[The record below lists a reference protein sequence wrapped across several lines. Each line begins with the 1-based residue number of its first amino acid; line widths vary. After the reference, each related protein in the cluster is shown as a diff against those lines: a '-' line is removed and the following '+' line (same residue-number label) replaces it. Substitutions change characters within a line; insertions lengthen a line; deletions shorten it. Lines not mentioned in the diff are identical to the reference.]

1 MIALQKKRSK
11 ITTVQVERKSVE
23 EDSSEAAL
31 EHEEEEPVEF
41 EEEEPAESEESE
53 LGKGKHAK
61 LIPTQHKDYVIS
73 SNVAYCLLTEEGEP
87 STLQE
92 VMSSSD
98 ASQWMAAM

>member
-1 MIALQKKRSK
+1 MK
-11 ITTVQVERKSVE
+11 RKSAE
-23 EDSSEAAL
+23 EDSSETTP
-31 EHEEEEPVEF
+31 EHEEEKSIES

-53 LGKGKHAK
+53 LGKGKRAK
-61 LIPTQHKDYVIS
+61 LIPTWHKDYVMS

-98 ASQWMAAM
+98 ASQWIAAM